1 MAVGMNTLLGT
12 SKGNRHKVEKVL
24 ASAVDGIIDSEAADL
39 GESLAMSNYVVGTSL
54 TVADLLFFAAVH
66 PQFTAMDAGAMR
78 ENPNL
83 TRWFDLVQHD
93 PALFQADSVPVVDI
107 DVATEIP
114 PLPVKVVG
122 GGPGDGKKG
131 GKKGKKGK
139 KGGNGGGN
147 NKKGGDAPGSEHPFS
162 KVELRVGRI
171 LECEKHPEA
180 DKLYLEKIDVG
191 EDEPRTVIS
200 GLVDFIPLDQ
210 MIGATV
216 VAVCN
221 LKPSK
226 LVGIM
231 SHAMV
236 LCASNEDHTAVE
248 LVTPPPEAAPGE
260 RIVVEGLEIGPHVK
274 VIKKSKFFRAA
285 TADMAISDD
294 LFATYKGAKMIT
306 ETSGLPLVVK
316 SLAGATNLS

>member
-1 MAVGMNTLLGT
+1 MG
-12 SKGNRHKVEKVL
+12 GNRHKVEKVL

-210 MIGATV
+210 MIGA
-216 VAVCN
+216 
-221 LKPSK
+221 
-226 LVGIM
+226 
-231 SHAMV
+231 AMV